1 LIEEKKELVKKA
13 EKFKFEEKYEESP
26 SRRQSYKPL
35 ANDFTS
41 LKPNKKLEMS
51 TPRVQKI
58 DSKLKDI
65 EIPKIG
71 KKVVE
76 KKSEPKKVEPKGI
89 VPSPLKPKTVVTVP

>member
-1 LIEEKKELVKKA
+1 MIEEKKELVKKA

-51 TPRVQKI
+51 TPRV
-58 DSKLKDI
+58 
-65 EIPKIG
+65 
-71 KKVVE
+71 
-76 KKSEPKKVEPKGI
+76 
-89 VPSPLKPKTVVTVP
+89 